1 MIAENRTFNKRRIN
15 LDGGFFY
22 ACEFNGCE
30 LVYNG
35 LMEVNFD
42 KCSFKECSW
51 QFLGPASN
59 MLEFLKVLY
68 DGGGKNVVEAA
79 FNQIRGQ
86 TVGVGSAPS

>member
-42 KCSFKECSW
+42 
-51 QFLGPASN
+51 
-59 MLEFLKVLY
+59 
-68 DGGGKNVVEAA
+68 
-79 FNQIRGQ
+79 
-86 TVGVGSAPS
+86 